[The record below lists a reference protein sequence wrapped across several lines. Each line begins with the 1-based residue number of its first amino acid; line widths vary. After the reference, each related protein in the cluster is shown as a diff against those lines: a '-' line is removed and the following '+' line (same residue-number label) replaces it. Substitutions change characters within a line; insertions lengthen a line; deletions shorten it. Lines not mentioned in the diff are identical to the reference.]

1 MSEALHEKSHPAA
14 LHTGMALA
22 GELHTLPHW
31 PQFEVSLAT
40 STHEPEQAVSAPHSV
55 EQTPD
60 LQTLPAAHTVV
71 QLPQC

>member
-1 MSEALHEKSHPAA
+1 MSEALHEKSQPAA
-14 LHTGMALA
+14 LQTGMALA
-22 GELHTLPHW
+22 GELHTLPHC
-31 PQFEVSLAT
+31 PQFEVSLVT

-60 LQTLPAAHTVV
+60 LQTLPPAQTVV